1 MHCKSVRGAFLAAL
15 ILATPMAAGAHSGHD
30 HGEAAPPPPAVTAP
44 GQGAEGAVFQVV
56 LAPEGEGSLLY
67 LADVDSNAPV
77 AGAAIEIDGGGWRG
91 RAEPTA
97 TEGVYR
103 LAWKP
108 PAEGADLTLIV
119 TADGRDDLLL
129 LRVPPIPLPA
139 KEEPVAEKSRDWLAW
154 AGAGGL
160 LFLLSSLAMMRRRS
174 SVAAFLAAWLAAS
187 AAWAH
192 SGHDHGA
199 PEPAPATAPGAAIP
213 MPKASQFLLGLRT
226 VRVEP
231 LEVAESLRVVGHVTH
246 DPAGFARVQPSQPAR
261 VVIDPSFAYPVPGQ
275 KVKRGDVLLVLE
287 PTLTSLERS
296 EKRGSLYRTESEIA
310 ILERDLARQE
320 ALGGVVPQKTIETT
334 RIRLE
339 QLRKE
344 RGQIAGTALGR
355 ELVTAPVDGIVTDVH
370 VAPGEVVALGQQ
382 LVEIVDPARLRVE
395 AIVHDLAAV
404 DAVRGATAASRLLP
418 GRSVPLNHLGTSPRI
433 DPLDQGVHI
442 HFSVPPE
449 ETKGLRIGM
458 PVDVYLETGTAR
470 MRLAVP
476 REAVVERGGGP
487 VVFVRTA
494 PETFEARPVRPGRTI
509 GNRTEIEEGLRP
521 GERVVTQGAQQLRA
535 MR

>member
-1 MHCKSVRGAFLAAL
+1 MHSKSVRGAFLAAL
-15 ILATPMAAGAHSGHD
+15 LLATPMAAGAHSGHD
-30 HGEAAPPPPAVTAP
+30 HGAAAPPPPVATAL
-44 GQGAEGAVFQVV
+44 GQGAEGTVFQAV
-56 LAPEGEGSLLY
+56 LVPEGEGSLLY
-67 LADVDSNAPV
+67 LADVDTNAPV
-77 AGAAIEIDGGGWRG
+77 AGATVDVDGGGWQG
-91 RAEPTA
+91 KAEPTA

-119 TADGRDDLLL
+119 AANGRDDLLL
-129 LRVPPIPLPA
+129 LRVSPAPMPP
-139 KEEPVAEKSRDWLAW
+139 KEEPAAEKSPNWLAW
-154 AGAGGL
+154 AGGGAV
-160 LFLLSSLAMMRRRS
+160 LFLLPALVLLRRRAAAAVLAAL
-174 SVAAFLAAWLAAS
+174 VAAS
-187 AAWAH
+187 SPAWAH

-199 PEPAPATAPGAAIP
+199 PEPAPAAAPGAVLT

-226 VRVEP
+226 VKVEP
-231 LEVAESLRVVGHVTH
+231 QAVAESLRVVGRVTH

-261 VVIDPSFAYPVPGQ
+261 VVIDPSFAYPVAGQ

-320 ALGGVVPQKTIETT
+320 ALGSVVPQKTIETT

-339 QLRKE
+339 QMRKE

-355 ELVTAPVDGIVTDVH
+355 ELVTAPVDGIVSDVH

-382 LVEIVDPARLRVE
+382 LVEIVDPTRQRVE

-418 GRSVPLNHLGTSPRI
+418 GRVIPLVQLGISPRI

-449 ETKGLRIGM
+449 ETKGLRMGM
-458 PVDVYLETGTAR
+458 PVDVYLETGAAR
-470 MRLAVP
+470 MKLSVP
-476 REAVVERGGGP
+476 REAVVDRAGRP

-494 PETFEARPVRPGRTI
+494 PEAFEARPVRPGRTI
-509 GNRTEIEEGLRP
+509 GNRTEIEEGLSP
-521 GERVVTQGAQQLRA
+521 GDRVVAQGAEQLRA

>member
-1 MHCKSVRGAFLAAL
+1 MQCKSVRGAVLAAL
-15 ILATPMAAGAHSGHD
+15 LLVPPTAAGAHSGHD
-30 HGEAAPPPPAVTAP
+30 HGAAAPPPPATTAP

-77 AGAAIEIDGGGWRG
+77 ADAAIEVDGGAWQGK
-91 RAEPTA
+91 AEPTA

-119 TADGRDDLLL
+119 AATGRDDLLL
-129 LRVPPIPLPA
+129 LRVPPAP
-139 KEEPVAEKSRDWLAW
+139 EPPKADATTEQGRDWLAW
-154 AGAGGL
+154 AGGGAVF
-160 LFLLSSLAMMRRRS
+160 FLLPALVLLRRRS
-174 SVAAFLAAWLAAS
+174 AAAAVAVLVAASSPAG
-187 AAWAH
+187 AH
-192 SGHDHGA
+192 SGHDHGT
-199 PEPAPATAPGAAIP
+199 PEPAPAAAAGAVVT
-213 MPKASQFLLGLRT
+213 MPKASQFLLGMRT

-231 LEVAESLRVVGHVTH
+231 QEVTDSLRVVGRVTH

-261 VVIDPSFAYPVPGQ
+261 VVVDPSFAYPVAGQ

-296 EKRGSLYRTESEIA
+296 EKRGSLYKTESEIA

-320 ALGGVVPQKTIETT
+320 ALGAVVPQKTLETT
-334 RIRLE
+334 RIRLD
-339 QLRKE
+339 QMRKE

-355 ELVTAPVDGIVTDVH
+355 ELVTAPVDGVVSDVH

-382 LVEIVDPARLRVE
+382 LVEIVDPTRQRIE

-404 DAVRGATAASRLLP
+404 DAVRGATAASRALP
-418 GRSVPLNHLGTSPRI
+418 GRVIPLVRLGISPRI
-433 DPLDQGVHI
+433 DPLDQGVHML
-442 HFSVPPE
+442 FSVPPE
-449 ETKGLRIGM
+449 ETKGLRMGM
-458 PVDVYLETGTAR
+458 PVDVYLETGAAR
-470 MRLAVP
+470 MMLSVP
-476 REAVVERGGGP
+476 REAVVDRGGMP

-494 PETFEARPVRPGRTI
+494 PEAFEARPVRPGRTI
-509 GNRTEIEEGLRP
+509 GNRTEIEEGLSP
-521 GERVVTQGAQQLRA
+521 GDRVVTQGAEQLRA